1 MPRAVFIQSREQ
13 TMDTYNINKTGTGW
27 ALTKQGSARPSKTA
41 ETKEAIVEL
50 AKEFL
55 SDKTASLR
63 IHSMDGRIQEER
75 TYPRKADPTRSP
87 G

>member
-1 MPRAVFIQSREQ
+1 
-13 TMDTYNINKTGTGW
+13 MDTYNINKTGTGW

-41 ETKEAIVEL
+41 GTKEAIIEM

-63 IHSMDGRIQEER
+63 IHSVDGRIQEER
-75 TYPRKADPTRSP
+75 TYPRKADPVKSA

>member
-1 MPRAVFIQSREQ
+1 MFIQSREK

-41 ETKEAIVEL
+41 DTKEAIIDL